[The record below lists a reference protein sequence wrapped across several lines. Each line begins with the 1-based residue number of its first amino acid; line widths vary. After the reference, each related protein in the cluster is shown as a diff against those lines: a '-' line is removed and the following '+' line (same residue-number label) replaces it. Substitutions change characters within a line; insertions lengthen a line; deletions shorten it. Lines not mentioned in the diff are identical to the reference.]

1 MRTNIIDVPE
11 NLNSEIELCGWID
24 VRRDHGK
31 LIFFDMRDRSGKVQL
46 VVPPSDKVVHE
57 IASILRPEWVVK
69 IKGTVNPRPEAMK
82 NPKEGPAGGIEVK
95 VSSIEIISEAK
106 TPPFEVGTDGYEV
119 GEDVRM
125 KYRYVDIRR
134 ARMMNNLAKR
144 SQVTKFIRDFL
155 IEKSFIEVETPS
167 LSKSTP
173 EGARDYLVPSRVE
186 PGKFYALPQSPQQYK
201 QLLMVGGIERYFQIA
216 RCFRDEDTRGDRQP
230 EFTQLDLEI
239 SFIEAEDVIALNEE
253 LLIKIVEAL
262 YPEKKIQEKPF
273 PRLTYKEAVE
283 KYQTDRPDLRKDKN
297 DKNLLAFCWVV
308 DFPFFELADSSTS
321 SGQEAWT
328 FTHNPFSAPK
338 PEHMDWLMKK
348 EKIPEI
354 LATQYDIVLNGCEI
368 GGGSIR
374 NHKPEALKKVFEIMG
389 FSEERILKNFG
400 HMLDALSY
408 GAPSHGGIAWGFDR
422 LMMLLQNEPN
432 IREVIAFPKTGEGHD
447 LMMNAPSKVKKAQL
461 KELHLSAEELH

>member
-239 SFIEAEDVIALNEE
+239 SFAKQEDILAITEE
-253 LLIKIVEAL
+253 LYLSLVRTL
-262 YPEKKIQEKPF
+262 FPEKKLTLDSKGRIPVM
-273 PRLTYKEAVE
+273 TYKEVME
-283 KYQTDRPDLRKDKN
+283 KYGTDKPDIRRDKN
-297 DKNLLAFCWVV
+297 DPHELAFLFVV
-308 DFPFFELADSSTS
+308 DFPAFEWKEIEKRWDSTHHP
-321 SGQEAWT
+321 
-328 FTHNPFSAPK
+328 FTK
-338 PEHMDWLMKK
+338 PR
-348 EKIPEI
+348 
-354 LATQYDIVLNGCEI
+354 V
-368 GGGSIR
+368 
-374 NHKPEALKKVFEIMG
+374 
-389 FSEERILKNFG
+389 
-400 HMLDALSY
+400 
-408 GAPSHGGIAWGFDR
+408 
-422 LMMLLQNEPN
+422 
-432 IREVIAFPKTGEGHD
+432 
-447 LMMNAPSKVKKAQL
+447 
-461 KELHLSAEELH
+461 